1 MVSRNIKERVMGKR
15 GFNWIKASMP
25 GLAAIAFTIGVVIL
39 EDYIDDYRSKSNRR
53 SSNTEC

>member
-1 MVSRNIKERVMGKR
+1 MGKR